1 MTPTPKQ
8 LDEWQAICDAATP
21 GPWSYESYPSGSRA
35 VSFNYP
41 RTGPFGSPK
50 SPDRIN
56 RHILEVRQRLC
67 DCCPENALHWVGAD
81 HDEQEASDLEFIATA
96 RTALPAAL
104 AALREMQWRPID
116 DEARSGKAILCVYHD
131 SLGREHNAHAKYI
144 PRFTEQVPFSDDNA
158 EYCEEKDEYF
168 TSEGWYEICEAG
180 LDYNS
185 WKMDYEPTLY
195 MNIPAPPAQNAA
207 QPGGEG

>member
-1 MTPTPKQ
+1 MT
-8 LDEWQAICDAATP
+8 DA
-21 GPWSYESYPSGSRA
+21 E
-35 VSFNYP
+35 
-41 RTGPFGSPK
+41 K
-50 SPDRIN
+50 
-56 RHILEVRQRLC
+56 LEVLAQWFDREQSAGRWGSDNL
-67 DCCPENALHWVGAD
+67 DFSVQNDLRRIARVLRERAEGEKSFEGWFALDTQKHGGGYTELAIKD
-81 HDEQEASDLEFIATA
+81 IKREAWN
-96 RTALPAAL
+96 AAL

-144 PRFTEQVPFSDDNA
+144 PRFTEQIPFSDDNA